1 MMLLHLTDLSPEPLH
16 EQISRQVR
24 AQILAGQ
31 LPDGEPLPSIRA
43 LARQEKV
50 SVITVQRAYDDLL
63 REGLLVARRGKGFFV
78 ATITDESK
86 AGMAIERMHT
96 KLQAIVAEARA
107 EGLTPAQMHR
117 AFQDI
122 LEGR

>member
-1 MMLLHLTDLSPEPLH
+1 MILHLTDFSSEPLH

-31 LPDGEPLPSIRA
+31 LADGDALPSIRA

-63 REGLLVARRGKGFFV
+63 REGLLVSRRGKGFF
-78 ATITDESK
+78 AAPISQDQKRNT
-86 AGMAIERMHT
+86 ALERLLERLRT
-96 KLQAIVAEARA
+96 VVDEARA
-107 EGLTPAQMHR
+107 EGLDNAQIRRVVDQTM
-117 AFQDI
+117 
-122 LEGR
+122 EEK

>member
-1 MMLLHLTDLSPEPLH
+1 MLLHLTDLSPEPLH

-24 AQILAGQ
+24 AQILTGQ

-63 REGLLVARRGKGFFV
+63 SEGMLVARRGKGFFV

-86 AGMAIERMHT
+86 AGMAIERMHA
-96 KLQAIVAEARA
+96 KLQAIVEEARA
-107 EGLTPAQMHR
+107 EGLTPAQMQS

>member
-1 MMLLHLTDLSPEPLH
+1 MLLHLTDLSPEPLH

-31 LPDGEPLPSIRA
+31 LADGTPLLSIRA

-78 ATITDESK
+78 APIPPQQKREL
-86 AGMAIERMHT
+86 ALERIRQ
-96 KLQAIVAEARA
+96 KLQAVVQEARA
-107 EGLTPAQMHR
+107 EGLGSDLIR
-117 AFQDI
+117 LAFQQTVDG
-122 LEGR
+122 E

>member
-1 MMLLHLTDLSPEPLH
+1 MH

-31 LPDGEPLPSIRA
+31 LADGDALPSIRA

-63 REGLLVARRGKGFFV
+63 REGLLVSRRGKGFFT
-78 ATITDESK
+78 APISQDQKRNT
-86 AGMAIERMHT
+86 ALERLLERLRT
-96 KLQAIVAEARA
+96 VVDEARA
-107 EGLTPAQMHR
+107 EGLDDAQIRRVVDQTM
-117 AFQDI
+117 
-122 LEGR
+122 EEK

>member
-1 MMLLHLTDLSPEPLH
+1 MILHLTDFSSEPLH

-31 LPDGEPLPSIRA
+31 LADGDALPSIRA

-63 REGLLVARRGKGFFV
+63 REGPLVSRRGKVFFTAPISQDQKRNTALERLLKRLRV
-78 ATITDESK
+78 IVDE
-86 AGMAIERMHT
+86 AC
-96 KLQAIVAEARA
+96 A
-107 EGLTPAQMHR
+107 EGLDDAQIRRVVDQTM
-117 AFQDI
+117 
-122 LEGR
+122 EEK